1 MRRPPSRQRNVFRQ
15 ALYRALLL
23 IFLSLAKGVSAEVTM
38 SVSGSYEILMQKGRA
53 VLAEGAPAKSIS
65 YFSKAW
71 RLLPT
76 VPSAQ
81 LAIAEAWAQ
90 AGQRRRAD
98 AFLRHLLA
106 DPKQKE
112 NADLYLAALS
122 ELARR
127 YPFQFSASFAL
138 LPSTNIKN
146 TSSEPYFDTLWGR
159 FSIEDGGKETS
170 GVGVEAGAQLIYR
183 RPISQEIR
191 LELGS
196 SLHRIWYPDPDLRYW
211 RGRLSA
217 DLKSEGQTGSF
228 RVGLHVVR
236 TYYSDV
242 KGPSPDRV
250 STGVHGVWSRRL
262 SGVETLS
269 ASGLIEYRDYFD
281 KDTLSGRYGSLG
293 LGWSKRTNSSSVMT
307 LGGTLERSEPSLA
320 YHRYWGAS
328 LRAGYNFDLSDSVR
342 AGFDLDTKLR
352 QYDTDFPSVDFA
364 RRDRINRIG
373 VSFSSS
379 RIKIMGSTPKLSCGY
394 RVQTS
399 NIALYSSETT
409 DCRIG
414 WQYQF

>member
-1 MRRPPSRQRNVFRQ
+1 
-15 ALYRALLL
+15 
-23 IFLSLAKGVSAEVTM
+23 
-38 SVSGSYEILMQKGRA
+38 MQKGRA
-53 VLAEGAPAKSIS
+53 VLAEGAPTKAVS
-65 YFSKAW
+65 YFSNAW
-71 RLLPT
+71 RLVPT
-76 VPSAQ
+76 DPTAQ

-90 AGQRRRAD
+90 AGQRRRAE

-106 DPKQKE
+106 DPTQQQ
-112 NADLYLAALS
+112 NADLYLAASS

-146 TSSEPYFDTLWGR
+146 TSSESYFDTLWGR
-159 FSIEDGGKETS
+159 FSIDDGGKETS
-170 GVGVEAGAQLIYR
+170 GVGVEAGAQLLYR
-183 RPISQEIR
+183 RPISQGVR

-196 SLHRIWYPDPDLRYW
+196 SLRRIWYLDPDLRYW

-217 DLKSEGQTGSF
+217 DLKSDVQAGSF
-228 RVGLHVVR
+228 RAGLHVDR

-242 KGPSPDRV
+242 EGASSDRV
-250 STGVHGVWSRRL
+250 STGLHGVWSRRL

-293 LGWSKRTNSSSVMT
+293 LGWSKRINSSGVLT
-307 LGGTLERSEPSLA
+307 LGATLERSEPSLA

-328 LRAGYNFDLSDSVR
+328 LRAGYNFELSDTVR
-342 AGFDLDTKLR
+342 AGVDLDTTLR

-364 RRDRINRIG
+364 RRDEIYRIG
-373 VSFSSS
+373 VSLSNS